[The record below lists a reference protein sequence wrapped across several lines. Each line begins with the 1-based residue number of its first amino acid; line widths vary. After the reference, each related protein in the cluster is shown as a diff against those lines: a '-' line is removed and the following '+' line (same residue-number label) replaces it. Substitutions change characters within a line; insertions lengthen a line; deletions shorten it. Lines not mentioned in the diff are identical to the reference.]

1 MARITEVLLI
11 GKGVELHRKSGLPG
25 QTDRQTYSLIL
36 IGNNEADKAMGFV
49 KNQRSLPTPN
59 MSVIASKRI
68 TVVLVLLCAM
78 LMAAGGCLYWEYECL
93 QIRVAFASEQTQI
106 FMEMRTRALQ
116 SSLSGAADCLQYVT
130 CYYPSGTKQETGSQ
144 LDRMVERERMK
155 AVHDIIAYMRTK
167 TDQDLGDD
175 PSAWIQ
181 KYVQK

>member
-1 MARITEVLLI
+1 VLLI

-93 QIRVAFASEQTQI
+93 QIR
-106 FMEMRTRALQ
+106 ALQ